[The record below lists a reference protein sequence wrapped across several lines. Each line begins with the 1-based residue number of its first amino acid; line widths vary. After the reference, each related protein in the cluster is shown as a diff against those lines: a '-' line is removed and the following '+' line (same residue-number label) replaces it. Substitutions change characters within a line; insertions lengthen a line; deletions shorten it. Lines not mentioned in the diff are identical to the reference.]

1 MIDVQGYDR
10 RHALS
15 RSELH
20 HMQLL
25 VARAQQGS
33 KGWHKEARPAL
44 ERLIHPLEDVLDHLG
59 AVNTVKRKYTI
70 RTTVICLLI
79 RAMVRY
85 EKSFWA
91 FSPDVWLELLGA
103 DYYAYVHVH
112 GATANARHQLIAIA
126 YLFCGFQ
133 ELGSLGRLA
142 FPALARKIFGT
153 EAFDAVIDGMKA
165 DLVTWGYSRKGNI
178 VGLRCA
184 LAEAMLA
191 SRSLHLPDLKA
202 ETLDCLYRQADAKI
216 TRRGL
221 TILSYVLVRRG
232 ILQKPLGRD
241 GQIERQQS
249 IAHRRVLDGVP
260 IVWREWCERWFATT
274 TLQPSSRI
282 GGLYRLFNVGRWL
295 AQSGY
300 GCEPAECTREV
311 AAAYVAAVDRSRIG
325 QWSTGAGTPRLQA
338 GAPFK
343 PATKA
348 SALTALRRFFC
359 DCQDWGWIP
368 TRFNPYQAL
377 ATPRSVRCLI
387 GPDPRVIQD
396 DVWAKLLWAGLN
408 LTDQEL
414 SKPNDLEARGDGHFY
429 PATMVKA
436 LALIWLFSGLRR
448 NEIARLRIGCIRWQD
463 GEERPGSQPVCFL
476 YVPVNKTG
484 TAFSKPVD
492 NVIGRAVA
500 LWEQMRPPQPASL
513 DLKTGEQVHRLF
525 SHRGRGVSPQYIN
538 HVVIP
543 LLCRKAA
550 VPLED
555 ARGRISSHRA
565 RATIAS
571 QLYNAKEPL
580 SLFELQE
587 WLGHSSPESTRHYTK
602 ITPTKLARS
611 YQDAGYFARNVRA
624 VEVLIDQD
632 AVRRG
637 NPPNEP
643 WKLYDLGHG
652 YCSYDFFDQCPHR
665 MACARC
671 DFYVPKESSKAQ
683 RIEAKANLLR
693 LTQEIPLN
701 EDEMRAVEDGIAGHE
716 RLIAKLVSCPTP
728 GPNDY

>member
-1 MIDVQGYDR
+1 MIDVESYDR
-10 RHALS
+10 THALS
-15 RSELH
+15 PNELQ
-20 HMQLL
+20 HMRIL
-25 VARAQQGS
+25 VTRFQEGGKA
-33 KGWHKEARPAL
+33 WHKAARPAL
-44 ERLIHPLEDVLDHLG
+44 QRLLHPLEALLDHLG
-59 AVNTVKRKYTI
+59 AVNTIKRKYTI

-85 EKSFWA
+85 EQSFWA
-91 FSPDVWLELLGA
+91 FSTDIWFELLGS
-103 DYYAYVHVH
+103 DYYAYVRVH
-112 GATANARHQLIAIA
+112 GVTANARQQLIAVA

-142 FPALARKIFGT
+142 FPALARKVFETG
-153 EAFDAVIDGMKA
+153 AFDAVIEGMTE
-165 DLVTWGYSRKGNI
+165 DLVSWGYTRTGNI
-178 VGLRCA
+178 TAVRCV

-191 SRSLHLPDLKA
+191 TRSLRLSDLKA
-202 ETLDCLYRQADAKI
+202 DTLDSLYGKADAKV

-232 ILQKPLGRD
+232 ILLKPLGRD
-241 GQIERQQS
+241 GKIERQES

-260 IVWREWCERWFATT
+260 VVWREWCERWFATT
-274 TLQPSSRI
+274 TLQPSSRM

-300 GCEPAECTREV
+300 GSEPADWNREM
-311 AAAYVAAVDRSRIG
+311 AAAYVAAVDRSTIG
-325 QWSTGAGTPRLQA
+325 QWSTGAGTSRLQA
-338 GAPFK
+338 GQPFK

-359 DCQDWGWIP
+359 DCQEWGWIP

-387 GPDPRVIQD
+387 GPDPRIIQD

-448 NEIARLRIGCIRWQD
+448 NEITRLRVGCIRWRD
-463 GEERPGSQPVCFL
+463 GEEKPGSQPVCFL
-476 YVPVNKTG
+476 HVPVNKTG

-492 NVIGRAVA
+492 GVVGRAVE
-500 LWEQMRPPQPASL
+500 LWERMRPPQPASL

-525 SHRGRGVSPQYIN
+525 SHRGRGLSPQYIN
-538 HVVIP
+538 QVVIP
-543 LLCRKAA
+543 LLCRKAG

-555 ARGRISSHRA
+555 ARGRICSHRA

-602 ITPTKLARS
+602 ITPTKLAKS

-632 AVRRG
+632 VVRRG
-637 NPPNEP
+637 SPPDEP

-671 DFYVPKESSKAQ
+671 DFYVPKQSSKAQ
-683 RIEAKANLLR
+683 SIEAKANLLR
-693 LTQEIPLN
+693 LTQEIPLSD
-701 EDEMRAVEDGIAGHE
+701 DELRAVEDGIAGHE
-716 RLIAKLVSCPTP
+716 RLVAKLVSCPTP
-728 GPNDY
+728 APNDC

>member
-1 MIDVQGYDR
+1 MIDIRAYDR
-10 RHALS
+10 THALS
-15 RSELH
+15 AEELH
-20 HMQLL
+20 HMQVL
-25 VARAQQGS
+25 VTRFQEGG
-33 KGWHKEARPAL
+33 KGWHKTARPSL
-44 ERLIHPLEDVLDHLG
+44 RRLLHPLEDVLDHLG

-85 EKSFWA
+85 EQSFWA
-91 FSPDVWLELLGA
+91 FSTHIWFELLGT
-103 DYYAYVHVH
+103 DYYAYVRVH
-112 GATANARHQLIAIA
+112 GVTANARHQLIAVA

-133 ELGSLGRLA
+133 ELGCLGRLA
-142 FPALARKIFGT
+142 FPLLARKILGT
-153 EAFDAVIDGMKA
+153 EVFDAVIDEMKA
-165 DLVTWGYSRKGNI
+165 DLLNWGYSRQGNI

-191 SRSLHLPDLKA
+191 SRSLRLSDLKA
-202 ETLDCLYRQADAKI
+202 ETLDRLYQEADAKI

-232 ILQKPLGRD
+232 LLRKPLGRD
-241 GQIERQQS
+241 GQIERQES
-249 IAHRRVLDGVP
+249 IAHRRVLNGVP
-260 IVWREWCERWFATT
+260 AVWREWCERWFATT
-274 TLQPSSRI
+274 TLQHSSRI
-282 GGLYRLFNVGRWL
+282 GVLYRLFNAGRWL

-300 GCEPAECTREV
+300 GSEPADWTREI
-311 AAAYVAAVDRSRIG
+311 AAAYVAAVDRSTIG
-325 QWSTGAGTPRLQA
+325 QWSTGVATPASRIGQPL
-338 GAPFK
+338 K
-343 PATKA
+343 PASKA
-348 SALTALRRFFC
+348 SALTAMRQFFR
-359 DCQDWGWIP
+359 DCQEWGWIP
-368 TRFNPYQAL
+368 VRFNPFQAL

-387 GPDPRVIQD
+387 GPDPRIIQD

-408 LTDQEL
+408 LTDQDL
-414 SKPNDLEARGDGHFY
+414 SKPDDLAARGDGHFY

-436 LALIWLFSGLRR
+436 LVLVWLFSGLRR
-448 NEIARLRIGCIRWQD
+448 NEIARLRVGCIRWQS
-463 GEERPGSQPVCFL
+463 GEEKVNEQPVCFL
-476 YVPVNKTG
+476 HIPVNKTG

-492 NVIGRAVA
+492 GVVGRAVE

-525 SHRGRGVSPQYIN
+525 SHRGRGMSPQYIN

-611 YQDAGYFARNVRA
+611 YQDAGYFARNLRA
-624 VEVLIDQD
+624 IEVLIDQD
-632 AVRRG
+632 VVKRG
-637 NPPNEP
+637 SPPGEP

-683 RIEAKANLLR
+683 SIEAKANLLR
-693 LTQEIPLN
+693 LRQEIPLN
-701 EDEMRAVEDGIAGHE
+701 DDELRAVEDGIAGHE
-716 RLIAKLVSCPTP
+716 KLVAKLVSCPTP
-728 GPNDY
+728 AFR

>member
-1 MIDVQGYDR
+1 MIDVRAYDR
-10 RHALS
+10 THALS
-15 RSELH
+15 AEELY
-20 HMQLL
+20 HMQVL
-25 VARAQQGS
+25 VTRFQEGG
-33 KGWHKEARPAL
+33 KGWHKTARPSL
-44 ERLIHPLEDVLDHLG
+44 RRLLHPLEDVLDHLG

-85 EKSFWA
+85 EQSFWA
-91 FSPDVWLELLGA
+91 FSTDTWFELLGT
-103 DYYAYVHVH
+103 DYYAYVRIH
-112 GATANARHQLIAIA
+112 GVTANARHQLIAVA

-133 ELGSLGRLA
+133 ELGCLGRLA

-153 EAFDAVIDGMKA
+153 EAFDAVIDEMKA
-165 DLVTWGYSRKGNI
+165 DLLNWGYSRQGNI

-191 SRSLHLPDLKA
+191 SRSLRLSDLKA
-202 ETLDCLYRQADAKI
+202 ETLDRLYREADAKI

-232 ILQKPLGRD
+232 LLRKPLGRD
-241 GQIERQQS
+241 GQIERRES
-249 IAHRRVLDGVP
+249 IAHRRVLNGVP
-260 IVWREWCERWFATT
+260 AVWRNWCERWFATT
-274 TLQPSSRI
+274 TLQHSSRV
-282 GGLYRLFNVGRWL
+282 GVLYRLFNAGRWL

-300 GCEPAECTREV
+300 GSEPADWTREI
-311 AAAYVAAVDRSRIG
+311 AAAYVAAVDRSTIG
-325 QWSTGAGTPRLQA
+325 QWSTGVATPASRMGQ
-338 GAPFK
+338 PFK
-343 PATKA
+343 PASKA
-348 SALTALRRFFC
+348 SALTAMRQFFR
-359 DCQDWGWIP
+359 DCQEWGWIP
-368 TRFNPYQAL
+368 VRFNPFQAL

-387 GPDPRVIQD
+387 GPDSRIIQD

-414 SKPNDLEARGDGHFY
+414 SKPNDPAARGDGHFY

-436 LALIWLFSGLRR
+436 LVLVWLFSGLRR
-448 NEIARLRIGCIRWQD
+448 NEIARLRVGCIRWQS
-463 GEERPGSQPVCFL
+463 GEDKVNKQPVCFL
-476 YVPVNKTG
+476 QVPVNKTG

-492 NVIGRAVA
+492 GVVGRAVE

-525 SHRGRGVSPQYIN
+525 SHRGRGMSPHYIN

-611 YQDAGYFARNVRA
+611 YQDAGYFARNLRA
-624 VEVLIDQD
+624 IEVLIDQD
-632 AVRRG
+632 VVKRG
-637 NPPNEP
+637 SPPGEP

-683 RIEAKANLLR
+683 SVEAKTNLLR
-693 LTQEIPLN
+693 LRQEIPLN
-701 EDEMRAVEDGIAGHE
+701 DDEIRAVEDGIAGHE
-716 RLIAKLVSCPTP
+716 KLVAKLVSCPTP
-728 GPNDY
+728 AFR